1 MQLVMLETNGNQHYI
16 FSSPRLRDNI
26 GASSL
31 LTHLEQWTEEALAST
46 GAAGAWRASR
56 GLPAGPGADESQ
68 WVSRSSGKVIVMVDE
83 PQRARDLIGEV
94 TRRALAQAPGLD
106 ISGVF
111 IEIPGARG
119 AGGGPVVDD
128 AALKAVHAEA
138 AAYAL
143 RRPPA
148 DARFAQI
155 PFLARAKDSAL
166 PAAPPLGRKDE
177 AGDDRADQLSLPS
190 RVRRYEAFG
199 ARAHLLLLSRLNSD
213 RLDKQGK
220 LLTPDPTKLA
230 DMLHAAFSAG
240 EPAADALREE
250 REAAPRDEDQD
261 EDRAREERTREER
274 ASIRRLETVLQ
285 TAPDSGPDED
295 GPAGAESSRREA
307 APAHDVVESAHS
319 GAESS
324 RREAAPLSK
333 IAVIHIDGNGV
344 GGVMRDLAKTKD
356 SVDKNV
362 FKEQV
367 GCGRSDPDSLRRF
380 LLNINERLQRAVEM
394 SFAGAWADI
403 ARLAERDAEAAG
415 RPYTAIPVV
424 PVIVGGDDVTV
435 ITSGDYA
442 LPFAARYL
450 RRYEEETEKDP
461 LLRHLTPPKGS
472 RTGPMTAAAGV
483 AVVRRN
489 FPFHLAYNL
498 AEKLVD
504 GAKSVGKTTGPPCST
519 LGFHALFDTTVL
531 DAAELLGAYKNFT
544 ARPFRLVDGLT
555 SCNCAGCKEN
565 EEDGEK
571 ENKKEKKD
579 SDAAPRTIP
588 AHETWDETCLRVAAF
603 KGLPGEDGEE
613 REPFPHTRAARIRK
627 LLSDA
632 ANDRTVRIGG
642 EEKEPRD
649 LAENEWESARRSL
662 GRDIDAELGGI
673 EAVFDLLELADLLP
687 DSYLTEVRER
697 LSGDRAAPPIPT
709 SPTEATA

>member
-1 MQLVMLETNGNQHYI
+1 MQLVMLETNGNQRYI

-31 LTHLEQWTEEALAST
+31 LTRLEQWTGEALVST
-46 GAAGAWRASR
+46 GAADAWRQSH
-56 GLPAGPGADESQ
+56 GLPPAPDADESQ
-68 WVSRSSGKVIVMVDE
+68 WVSRSSGKVIVMVDA
-83 PQRARDLIGEV
+83 PQRARDVIGEV

-111 IEIPGARG
+111 IEIPGDRDATG
-119 AGGGPVVDD
+119 TAPVDD

-190 RVRRYEAFG
+190 RVRRYEAFR

-213 RLDKQGK
+213 QLDEQED
-220 LLTPDPTKLA
+220 LLTRDPTKLA
-230 DMLHAAFSAG
+230 DMLHAAFSAEG
-240 EPAADALREE
+240 PAAVEPSQEE
-250 REAAPRDEDQD
+250 REAAPEDE
-261 EDRAREERTREER
+261 ERARKERAQKER

-285 TAPDSGPDED
+285 TSPDSAPED
-295 GPAGAESSRREA
+295 GSGDDDESSA
-307 APAHDVVESAHS
+307 V
-319 GAESS
+319 GAVPS

-394 SFAGAWADI
+394 AFAGAWADI
-403 ARLAERDAEAAG
+403 ARMAERDAGAAG

-450 RRYEEETEKDP
+450 GRYEEETEKDP
-461 LLRHLTPPKGS
+461 LLRHLTPPSGS

-489 FPFHLAYNL
+489 FPFHLAYGL

-504 GAKSVGKTTGPPCST
+504 GAKAVGKTTGPPCST

-531 DAAELLGAYKNFT
+531 DVKELLSAYTNFT
-544 ARPFRLVDGLT
+544 ARPFRLVDGDIA
-555 SCNCAGCKEN
+555 CDCADCRQKQ
-565 EEDGEK
+565 EDGQ
-571 ENKKEKKD
+571 KD
-579 SDAAPRTIP
+579 SDAATRAVP
-588 AHETWDETCLRVAAF
+588 AHEAWYKTRLRVAAF
-603 KGLPGEDGEE
+603 SGLPQEGGEKD
-613 REPFPHTRAARIRK
+613 PFPHTRAARIRK

-642 EEKEPRD
+642 EEKKPRD

>member
-1 MQLVMLETNGNQHYI
+1 MQLVMLETNGNQRYI

-31 LTHLEQWTEEALAST
+31 LTRLEQWTGEALVST
-46 GAAGAWRASR
+46 GAAEAWRRSH
-56 GLPAGPGADESQ
+56 GLPPAPDADESQ
-68 WVSRSSGKVIVMVDE
+68 WVSRSSGKVIVMVDA
-83 PQRARDLIGEV
+83 PQRARDVIGEV

-119 AGGGPVVDD
+119 DAGSAPVDD
-128 AALKAVHAEA
+128 AALQAVHAEA

-166 PAAPPLGRKDE
+166 PAAPPLGRGDE

-274 ASIRRLETVLQ
+274 ASIHRLETVLQ

-307 APAHDVVESAHS
+307 AP
-319 GAESS
+319 
-324 RREAAPLSK
+324 LSK

-344 GGVMRDLAKTKD
+344 GGVMRKLADTKER
-356 SVDKNV
+356 VDATV
-362 FKEQV
+362 FEEQV
-367 GCGRSDPDSLRRF
+367 GCKRNDPDSLRRF

-394 SFAGAWADI
+394 SFAEAWADI

-415 RPYTAIPVV
+415 RSYTAVPVV

-450 RRYEEETEKDP
+450 GRYEEETEKDP
-461 LLRHLTPPKGS
+461 LLRHLTPPSGS

-489 FPFHLAYNL
+489 FPFHLAYGL

-504 GAKSVGKTTGPPCST
+504 GAKAVGKTTGPPCST

-531 DAAELLGAYKNFT
+531 DVKELLSAYTNFT
-544 ARPFRLVDGLT
+544 ARPFRLVDGDIA
-555 SCNCAGCKEN
+555 CDCADCRQKQ
-565 EEDGEK
+565 EDGQ
-571 ENKKEKKD
+571 KD
-579 SDAAPRTIP
+579 SDAATRAVP
-588 AHETWDETCLRVAAF
+588 AHEAWYETCLRVAAF
-603 KGLPGEDGEE
+603 RGLPGPDGRE
-613 REPFPHTRAARIRK
+613 RDPFPHTRAARIRK

-632 ANDRTVRIGG
+632 ANDRTVLING
-642 EEKEPRD
+642 ENKKPRE
-649 LAENEWESARRSL
+649 LAENEWESARASL
-662 GRDIDAELGGI
+662 GRDIDVELGGI

-687 DSYLTEVRER
+687 DSYLEEVRER
-697 LSGDRAAPPIPT
+697 PADDSAAPSTPM
-709 SPTEATA
+709 SPTEVTA

>member
-1 MQLVMLETNGNQHYI
+1 MQLVMLETNGNQRYI

-31 LTHLEQWTEEALAST
+31 LTRLEQWTGEALVST
-46 GAAGAWRASR
+46 GAAEAWRQSH
-56 GLPAGPGADESQ
+56 GLPPAPDADESQ
-68 WVSRSSGKVIVMVDE
+68 WVSRSSGKVIVMVDA
-83 PQRARDLIGEV
+83 PQRARDVIGEV

-111 IEIPGARG
+111 IEIPGARDD
-119 AGGGPVVDD
+119 AGSAPVDD
-128 AALKAVHAEA
+128 AALQAVHAEA

-166 PAAPPLGRKDE
+166 PAAPPLGRGDE

-307 APAHDVVESAHS
+307 AP
-319 GAESS
+319 
-324 RREAAPLSK
+324 LSK

-344 GGVMRDLAKTKD
+344 GGVMRKLADAKER
-356 SVDKNV
+356 VDATV
-362 FKEQV
+362 FEEQV
-367 GCGRSDPDSLRRF
+367 GCKRNDPDSLRRF

-394 SFAGAWADI
+394 SFAEAWADI
-403 ARLAERDAEAAG
+403 AHLAKRDAEAAG
-415 RPYTAIPVV
+415 RRYTAVPVV

-450 RRYEEETEKDP
+450 GHYERKTGEDR
-461 LLRHLTPPKGS
+461 LLRYLTPPEGS
-472 RTGPMTAAAGV
+472 ATGPMTAAAGV

-489 FPFHLAYNL
+489 FPFHLAYGL

-504 GAKSVGKTTGPPCST
+504 GAKAVGKTTGPPCST

-531 DAAELLGAYKNFT
+531 VVKEPLSAYTNFT
-544 ARPFRLVDGLT
+544 ARPFRLVDGDIA
-555 SCNCAGCKEN
+555 CDCAECRQKQEN
-565 EEDGEK
+565 GQ
-571 ENKKEKKD
+571 KD
-579 SDAAPRTIP
+579 SDAATRTVP
-588 AHETWDETCLRVAAF
+588 AHEAWYKTCLRVAAF
-603 KGLPGEDGEE
+603 RGLPQEG
-613 REPFPHTRAARIRK
+613 REKDPFPHTRAARIRK

-642 EEKEPRD
+642 EEKDPRE
-649 LAENEWESARRSL
+649 LAENEWESARASL

-687 DSYLTEVRER
+687 DSYLEEVRER
-697 LSGDRAAPPIPT
+697 PAGDCAAPSTPM
-709 SPTEATA
+709 SPTEVTV

>member
-1 MQLVMLETNGNQHYI
+1 M
-16 FSSPRLRDNI
+16 
-26 GASSL
+26 
-31 LTHLEQWTEEALAST
+31 
-46 GAAGAWRASR
+46 
-56 GLPAGPGADESQ
+56 
-68 WVSRSSGKVIVMVDE
+68 
-83 PQRARDLIGEV
+83 
-94 TRRALAQAPGLD
+94 D

-111 IEIPGARG
+111 IEIPGTWG
-119 AGGGPVVDD
+119 ADGGPVVDD

-166 PAAPPLGRKDE
+166 PAAPPLGREDE

-190 RVRRYEAFG
+190 RVRRYEAFL

-213 RLDKQGK
+213 QLDEQKE
-220 LLTPDPTKLA
+220 LLTRDPTKLA
-230 DMLHAAFSAG
+230 DMLHAAFSSEG
-240 EPAADALREE
+240 PAADEPSQGE
-250 REAAPRDEDQD
+250 REAAPEDE
-261 EDRAREERTREER
+261 ESIREER

-285 TAPDSGPDED
+285 TAPDSAPED
-295 GPAGAESSRREA
+295 GSGDDDESSA
-307 APAHDVVESAHS
+307 VGAPP
-319 GAESS
+319 S

-344 GGVMRDLAKTKD
+344 GGVMRNLAKTKD
-356 SVDKNV
+356 SVDENV

-394 SFAGAWADI
+394 AFAGAWADI
-403 ARLAERDAEAAG
+403 ARMAERDAGAAG

-450 RRYEEETEKDP
+450 GRYEEETEKDP
-461 LLRHLTPPKGS
+461 LLRHLTPPSGS

-489 FPFHLAYNL
+489 FPFHLAYGL

-504 GAKSVGKTTGPPCST
+504 GAKAVGKTTGPPCST

-531 DAAELLGAYKNFT
+531 DVKELLSAYTNFT
-544 ARPFRLVDGLT
+544 ARPFRVVDGLT

-571 ENKKEKKD
+571 ENKEEKKD

-588 AHETWDETCLRVAAF
+588 AHETWDETCQRVAAF

-642 EEKEPRD
+642 EEKKPRE
-649 LAENEWESARRSL
+649 LAENEWESARKSL

>member
-1 MQLVMLETNGNQHYI
+1 MQLVMLETNGNQRYI

-31 LTHLEQWTEEALAST
+31 LTRLEQWTGEALVST
-46 GAAGAWRASR
+46 GAAEAWRQSH
-56 GLPAGPGADESQ
+56 GLPPAPDADESQ
-68 WVSRSSGKVIVMVDE
+68 WVSRSSGKVIVMVDA
-83 PQRARDLIGEV
+83 PQRARDVIGEV

-111 IEIPGARG
+111 IEIPGARDD
-119 AGGGPVVDD
+119 AGSAPVDD
-128 AALKAVHAEA
+128 AALQAVHAEA

-166 PAAPPLGRKDE
+166 PAAPPLGRGDE

-250 REAAPRDEDQD
+250 REAASRDEDQD

-307 APAHDVVESAHS
+307 AP
-319 GAESS
+319 
-324 RREAAPLSK
+324 LSK

-344 GGVMRDLAKTKD
+344 GGVMRKLADAKER
-356 SVDKNV
+356 VDATV
-362 FKEQV
+362 FEEQV
-367 GCGRSDPDSLRRF
+367 GCKRNDPDSLRRF

-394 SFAGAWADI
+394 SFAEAWADI

-415 RPYTAIPVV
+415 RPYTAVPVV

-442 LPFAARYL
+442 LPFAACYL
-450 RRYEEETEKDP
+450 GHYERKTGEDP
-461 LLRHLTPPKGS
+461 LLRYLTPPEGS
-472 RTGPMTAAAGV
+472 ATGPMTAAAGV

-489 FPFHLAYNL
+489 FPFHLAYGL

-504 GAKSVGKTTGPPCST
+504 GAKAVGKTTGPPCST

-531 DAAELLGAYKNFT
+531 DVKELLSAYTNFT
-544 ARPFRLVDGLT
+544 ARPFRLVDGD
-555 SCNCAGCKEN
+555 SVCDCADCRQKQ
-565 EEDGEK
+565 EDGQ
-571 ENKKEKKD
+571 KD
-579 SDAAPRTIP
+579 SDAATRAVP
-588 AHETWDETCLRVAAF
+588 AHEAWYETCLRVAAF
-603 KGLPGEDGEE
+603 RGLPQEG
-613 REPFPHTRAARIRK
+613 REKDPFPHTRAARIRK

-642 EEKEPRD
+642 EEKDPRE
-649 LAENEWESARRSL
+649 LAENEWESARASL

-687 DSYLTEVRER
+687 DSYLEEVRER
-697 LSGDRAAPPIPT
+697 PAGDCAAPSTPM
-709 SPTEATA
+709 SPTEVTV

>member
-31 LTHLEQWTEEALAST
+31 LTHLERWTEEALAST

-106 ISGVF
+106 VSGVF

-119 AGGGPVVDD
+119 ADGVPVVDD

-166 PAAPPLGRKDE
+166 PAAPPLGREDE

-190 RVRRYEAFG
+190 RVRRYEAFR

-213 RLDKQGK
+213 QLDEQED
-220 LLTPDPTKLA
+220 LLTRDPTKLA

-240 EPAADALREE
+240 EPAADEPSQEE
-250 REAAPRDEDQD
+250 REAAPEDE
-261 EDRAREERTREER
+261 ERAREERAREERAREER

-285 TAPDSGPDED
+285 TAPDPAPED
-295 GPAGAESSRREA
+295 GSGDENESSA
-307 APAHDVVESAHS
+307 V
-319 GAESS
+319 GALPS

-356 SVDKNV
+356 SVDENV

-367 GCGRSDPDSLRRF
+367 GCGRDDPDSLRRF

-394 SFAGAWADI
+394 AFAGAWADI
-403 ARLAERDAEAAG
+403 ARMAERDAGAAG

-450 RRYEEETEKDP
+450 GRYEEETEKDP
-461 LLRHLTPPKGS
+461 LLRHLTPPSGS

-498 AEKLVD
+498 AEKLVE
-504 GAKSVGKTTGPPCST
+504 GAKSVGKTTRPPCST
-519 LGFHALFDTTVL
+519 LGYHALFDTTVL

-544 ARPFRLVDGLT
+544 ARPFRVVDGLT

-571 ENKKEKKD
+571 ENKEEKKD

-588 AHETWDETCLRVAAF
+588 AHETWDETCRRVAAF

-632 ANDRTVRIGG
+632 ANRRTVLIGG
-642 EEKEPRD
+642 KEKEPRD
-649 LAENEWESARRSL
+649 LAENEWESARESL

>member
-1 MQLVMLETNGNQHYI
+1 MQLVMLETNGNQRYI

-31 LTHLEQWTEEALAST
+31 LTRLEQWTGEALVST
-46 GAAGAWRASR
+46 GAAEAWRRSH
-56 GLPAGPGADESQ
+56 GLPPAPDADESQ
-68 WVSRSSGKVIVMVDE
+68 WVSRSSGKVIVMVDA
-83 PQRARDLIGEV
+83 PQRARDVIGEV

-119 AGGGPVVDD
+119 DAGSAPVDD
-128 AALKAVHAEA
+128 AALQAVHAEA

-166 PAAPPLGRKDE
+166 PATPPLGRGDE

-213 RLDKQGK
+213 RLEEREE
-220 LLTPDPTKLA
+220 LLTRDPTKLA

-240 EPAADALREE
+240 GPAADALREE
-250 REAAPRDEDQD
+250 REAAPRDEDRD
-261 EDRAREERTREER
+261 EEKTREER

-295 GPAGAESSRREA
+295 GPAGAK
-307 APAHDVVESAHS
+307 
-319 GAESS
+319 SS

-344 GGVMRDLAKTKD
+344 GGVMRKLADTKER
-356 SVDKNV
+356 VDATV
-362 FKEQV
+362 FEEQV
-367 GCGRSDPDSLRRF
+367 GCKRNDPDSLRRF

-394 SFAGAWADI
+394 SFAEAWADI

-415 RPYTAIPVV
+415 RSYTAVPVV

-442 LPFAARYL
+442 LPFAACYL
-450 RRYEEETEKDP
+450 GHYERKTGEDP
-461 LLRHLTPPKGS
+461 LLRYLTPPEGS
-472 RTGPMTAAAGV
+472 ATGPMTAAAGV

-489 FPFHLAYNL
+489 FPFHLAYGL

-504 GAKSVGKTTGPPCST
+504 GAKAVGKTTGPPCST

-531 DAAELLGAYKNFT
+531 DVKELLSAYTNFT
-544 ARPFRLVDGLT
+544 ARPFRLVDGDIA
-555 SCNCAGCKEN
+555 CDCADCRQKQ
-565 EEDGEK
+565 EDGQ
-571 ENKKEKKD
+571 KD
-579 SDAAPRTIP
+579 SDAATRAVP
-588 AHETWDETCLRVAAF
+588 AHEAWYETCLRVAAF
-603 KGLPGEDGEE
+603 RGLPGPDGRE
-613 REPFPHTRAARIRK
+613 RDPFPHTRAARIRK

-632 ANDRTVRIGG
+632 ANDRTVLING
-642 EEKEPRD
+642 ENKKPRE
-649 LAENEWESARRSL
+649 LAENEWESARASL
-662 GRDIDAELGGI
+662 GRDIDVELGGI

-687 DSYLTEVRER
+687 DSYLEEVRER
-697 LSGDRAAPPIPT
+697 PADDPAAPSTPM
-709 SPTEATA
+709 SPTEVTA

>member
-1 MQLVMLETNGNQHYI
+1 MQLVMLETNGNQRYI

-31 LTHLEQWTEEALAST
+31 LTRLEQWTGEALVST
-46 GAAGAWRASR
+46 GAADAWRQSH
-56 GLPAGPGADESQ
+56 GLPPAPDADESQ
-68 WVSRSSGKVIVMVDE
+68 WVSRSSGKVIVMVDA
-83 PQRARDLIGEV
+83 PQRARDVIGEV

-111 IEIPGARG
+111 IEIPGARDD
-119 AGGGPVVDD
+119 AGSAPVDD
-128 AALKAVHAEA
+128 AALQAVHAEA

-166 PAAPPLGRKDE
+166 PAAPPLGREDE

-190 RVRRYEAFG
+190 RVRRYEAFR

-213 RLDKQGK
+213 QLDEQKE
-220 LLTPDPTKLA
+220 LLTRDPTKLA
-230 DMLHAAFSAG
+230 DMLHAAFSSEG
-240 EPAADALREE
+240 PAADEPSQGE
-250 REAAPRDEDQD
+250 REAAPEDE
-261 EDRAREERTREER
+261 ESIREER
-274 ASIRRLETVLQ
+274 ASIRRLETALQ
-285 TAPDSGPDED
+285 TAPDPAPEDESGDEN
-295 GPAGAESSRREA
+295 ESSA
-307 APAHDVVESAHS
+307 V
-319 GAESS
+319 GALPS

-356 SVDKNV
+356 SVDENV

-394 SFAGAWADI
+394 AFAGAWADI
-403 ARLAERDAEAAG
+403 ARMAERDAGAAG

-450 RRYEEETEKDP
+450 GRYEEETEKDP
-461 LLRHLTPPKGS
+461 LLRHLTPPSGS

-489 FPFHLAYNL
+489 FPFHLAYGL

-504 GAKSVGKTTGPPCST
+504 GAKAVGKTTGPPCST

-531 DAAELLGAYKNFT
+531 DVKELLSAYTNFT
-544 ARPFRLVDGLT
+544 ARPFRVVDGLT

-571 ENKKEKKD
+571 ENKEEKKD

-588 AHETWDETCLRVAAF
+588 AHETWDETCQRVAAF

-642 EEKEPRD
+642 EEKKSRE

>member
-1 MQLVMLETNGNQHYI
+1 MQLVMLETNGNQRYI

-31 LTHLEQWTEEALAST
+31 LTRLEQWTGEALVST
-46 GAAGAWRASR
+46 GAAEAWRASHR
-56 GLPAGPGADESQ
+56 LPAGPGADESQ

-83 PQRARDLIGEV
+83 PQRARDVIGEV

-111 IEIPGARG
+111 IEIPGARDD
-119 AGGGPVVDD
+119 AGSAPVDD
-128 AALKAVHAEA
+128 AALQAVHAEA

-166 PAAPPLGRKDE
+166 PAAPPLGHRDE

-213 RLDKQGK
+213 RLEEREE
-220 LLTPDPTKLA
+220 LLMRDPTKLA

-240 EPAADALREE
+240 GPAADALREE
-250 REAAPRDEDQD
+250 REAASRDEDQD

-274 ASIRRLETVLQ
+274 TSIRRLETVLQ

-307 APAHDVVESAHS
+307 AP
-319 GAESS
+319 
-324 RREAAPLSK
+324 LSK

-344 GGVMRDLAKTKD
+344 GGVMRKLADTKER
-356 SVDKNV
+356 VDATV
-362 FKEQV
+362 FEEQV
-367 GCGRSDPDSLRRF
+367 GCKRNDPDSLRRF

-394 SFAGAWADI
+394 SFAEAWADI

-415 RPYTAIPVV
+415 RSYTAVPVV

-442 LPFAARYL
+442 LPFAACYL
-450 RRYEEETEKDP
+450 GHYERKTGEDP
-461 LLRHLTPPKGS
+461 LLRYLTPPEGS
-472 RTGPMTAAAGV
+472 ATGPMTAAAGV

-489 FPFHLAYNL
+489 FPFHLAYGL

-504 GAKSVGKTTGPPCST
+504 GAKAVGKTTGPPCST

-531 DAAELLGAYKNFT
+531 DVKELLSAYTNFT
-544 ARPFRLVDGLT
+544 ARPFRLVDGDIA
-555 SCNCAGCKEN
+555 CDCADCRQKQ
-565 EEDGEK
+565 EDGQ
-571 ENKKEKKD
+571 KD
-579 SDAAPRTIP
+579 SDAATRAVP
-588 AHETWDETCLRVAAF
+588 AHEAWYETCLRVAAF
-603 KGLPGEDGEE
+603 RGLPGPDGRE
-613 REPFPHTRAARIRK
+613 RDPFPHTRAARIRK

-632 ANDRTVRIGG
+632 AHGRTVRIGG
-642 EEKEPRD
+642 EEKDPRE
-649 LAENEWESARRSL
+649 LAENEWESARASL
-662 GRDIDAELGGI
+662 GRDIDVELGGI

-687 DSYLTEVRER
+687 DSYLEEVRER
-697 LSGDRAAPPIPT
+697 PADDSAAPSTPM
-709 SPTEATA
+709 SPTEVPA

>member
-1 MQLVMLETNGNQHYI
+1 MQLVMLETNGNQRYI

-31 LTHLEQWTEEALAST
+31 LTRLEQWTGEALVST
-46 GAAGAWRASR
+46 GAAEAWRQSH
-56 GLPAGPGADESQ
+56 GLPPAPDADESQ
-68 WVSRSSGKVIVMVDE
+68 WVSRSSGKVIVMVDA
-83 PQRARDLIGEV
+83 PQRARDVIGEV

-111 IEIPGARG
+111 IEIPGARDD
-119 AGGGPVVDD
+119 AGSAPVDD
-128 AALKAVHAEA
+128 AALQAVHAEA

-166 PAAPPLGRKDE
+166 PAAPPLGRGDE

-250 REAAPRDEDQD
+250 REAAPGDEDQD

-307 APAHDVVESAHS
+307 AP
-319 GAESS
+319 
-324 RREAAPLSK
+324 LSK

-344 GGVMRDLAKTKD
+344 GGVMRKLADAKER
-356 SVDKNV
+356 VDATV
-362 FKEQV
+362 FEEQV
-367 GCGRSDPDSLRRF
+367 GCKRNDPDSLRRF

-394 SFAGAWADI
+394 SFAEAWADI

-415 RPYTAIPVV
+415 RSYTAVPVV

-442 LPFAARYL
+442 LPFAACYL
-450 RRYEEETEKDP
+450 GHYERKTGEDP
-461 LLRHLTPPKGS
+461 LLRYLTPPEGS
-472 RTGPMTAAAGV
+472 ATGPMTAAAGV

-489 FPFHLAYNL
+489 FPFHLAYGL

-504 GAKSVGKTTGPPCST
+504 GAKAVGKTTGPPCST

-531 DAAELLGAYKNFT
+531 DVKELLSAYTNFT
-544 ARPFRLVDGLT
+544 ARPFRLVDGD
-555 SCNCAGCKEN
+555 SVCDCAECRQKQEN
-565 EEDGEK
+565 GQ
-571 ENKKEKKD
+571 KD
-579 SDAAPRTIP
+579 SDAATRTVP
-588 AHETWDETCLRVAAF
+588 AHEAWYKTCLRVAAF
-603 KGLPGEDGEE
+603 RGLPQEG
-613 REPFPHTRAARIRK
+613 REKDPFPHTRAARIRK

-642 EEKEPRD
+642 EEKDPRE
-649 LAENEWESARRSL
+649 LAENEWESARASL

-687 DSYLTEVRER
+687 DSYLEEVRER
-697 LSGDRAAPPIPT
+697 PAGDCAAPSTPM
-709 SPTEATA
+709 SPTEVTV

>member
-1 MQLVMLETNGNQHYI
+1 MQLVMLETNGNQRYI

-31 LTHLEQWTEEALAST
+31 LTRLEQWTGEALVST
-46 GAAGAWRASR
+46 GAAEAWRQSH
-56 GLPAGPGADESQ
+56 GLPPAPDADESQ
-68 WVSRSSGKVIVMVDE
+68 WVSRSSGKVIVMVDA
-83 PQRARDLIGEV
+83 PQRARDVIGEV

-119 AGGGPVVDD
+119 DAGSAPVDD
-128 AALKAVHAEA
+128 AALQAVHAEA

-166 PAAPPLGRKDE
+166 PAAPPLGREDE

-230 DMLHAAFSAG
+230 DMLHAAFSSEG
-240 EPAADALREE
+240 PAAEPSQGE
-250 REAAPRDEDQD
+250 REAAPEDE
-261 EDRAREERTREER
+261 ESIREER

-285 TAPDSGPDED
+285 TAPDSAPEDESGD
-295 GPAGAESSRREA
+295 DDESSA
-307 APAHDVVESAHS
+307 IGAPP
-319 GAESS
+319 S

-356 SVDKNV
+356 SVDENV
-362 FKEQV
+362 FNEQV

-394 SFAGAWADI
+394 AFAGAWADI
-403 ARLAERDAEAAG
+403 ARMAERDAGAAG
-415 RPYTAIPVV
+415 RPYTAVPVV

-450 RRYEEETEKDP
+450 DRYEEETEKDP
-461 LLRHLTPPKGS
+461 LLRHLTPPSGS

-498 AEKLVD
+498 AEKLVE
-504 GAKSVGKTTGPPCST
+504 GAKSVGKTTRPPCST
-519 LGFHALFDTTVL
+519 LGYHALFDTTVL

-544 ARPFRLVDGLT
+544 ARPFRVVDGLT
-555 SCNCAGCKEN
+555 SCNCSGCKEN

-571 ENKKEKKD
+571 ENKKKD

-588 AHETWDETCLRVAAF
+588 AHETWDETCQRVAAF
-603 KGLPGEDGEE
+603 KGLPGEDGEK

-642 EEKEPRD
+642 EEKKPRN

>member
-1 MQLVMLETNGNQHYI
+1 MQLVMLETNGNQRYI

-31 LTHLEQWTEEALAST
+31 LTRLEQWTGEALVST
-46 GAAGAWRASR
+46 GAAEAWRQSH
-56 GLPAGPGADESQ
+56 GLPPAPDADESQ
-68 WVSRSSGKVIVMVDE
+68 WVSRSSGKVIVMVDA
-83 PQRARDLIGEV
+83 PQRARDVIGEV

-119 AGGGPVVDD
+119 DAGSAPVDD
-128 AALKAVHAEA
+128 AALQAVHAEA

-166 PAAPPLGRKDE
+166 PAAPPLGRGDE

-274 ASIRRLETVLQ
+274 ASIHRLETVLQ

-307 APAHDVVESAHS
+307 AP
-319 GAESS
+319 
-324 RREAAPLSK
+324 LSK

-344 GGVMRDLAKTKD
+344 GGVMRKLADTKER
-356 SVDKNV
+356 VDATV
-362 FKEQV
+362 FEEQV
-367 GCGRSDPDSLRRF
+367 GCKRNDPDSLRRF

-394 SFAGAWADI
+394 SFAEAWADI

-415 RPYTAIPVV
+415 RSYTAVPVV

-442 LPFAARYL
+442 LPFAACYL
-450 RRYEEETEKDP
+450 GHYERKTGEDP
-461 LLRHLTPPKGS
+461 LLRYLTPPEGS
-472 RTGPMTAAAGV
+472 ATGPMTAAAGV

-489 FPFHLAYNL
+489 FPFHLAYGL

-504 GAKSVGKTTGPPCST
+504 GAKAVGKTTGPPCST

-531 DAAELLGAYKNFT
+531 DVKELLSAYTNFT
-544 ARPFRLVDGLT
+544 ARPFRLVDGDIA
-555 SCNCAGCKEN
+555 CDCADCRQKQ
-565 EEDGEK
+565 EDGQK
-571 ENKKEKKD
+571 N
-579 SDAAPRTIP
+579 SDAATRTVP
-588 AHETWDETCLRVAAF
+588 AHEAWYKTRLRVAAF
-603 KGLPGEDGEE
+603 RGLPQEGGEKD
-613 REPFPHTRAARIRK
+613 PFPHTRAARIRK

-632 ANDRTVRIGG
+632 AHGRTVRIGG
-642 EEKEPRD
+642 EEKDPRE
-649 LAENEWESARRSL
+649 LAENEWESARASL
-662 GRDIDAELGGI
+662 GRDIDVELGGI

-687 DSYLTEVRER
+687 DSYLEEVRER
-697 LSGDRAAPPIPT
+697 PADDSAAPSTPM
-709 SPTEATA
+709 SPTEVTA